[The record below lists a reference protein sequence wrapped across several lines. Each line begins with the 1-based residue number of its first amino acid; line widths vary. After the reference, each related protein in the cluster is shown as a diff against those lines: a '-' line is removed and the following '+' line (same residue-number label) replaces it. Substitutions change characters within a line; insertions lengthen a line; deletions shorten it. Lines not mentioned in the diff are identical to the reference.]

1 VRRPRRPATVGLL
14 LVLAALL
21 PAGCAG
27 GSGGD
32 SGPAGASA
40 PRLGAA
46 VVQLRRDEALGR
58 VEVYV
63 TNRSAGPVTIETVD
77 LSVPAFSGAGPQ
89 RKDEPLPAG
98 QGVDLPTGYGKVT
111 CPADGPVRVG
121 VPKVV
126 VAVHREGESRSHRVT
141 LTARGRPLL
150 QRIASALCL
159 TKKLDSEVSLAFGP
173 RWQRSGHG
181 AATTLRGTLV
191 ARLLTDQAR
200 DVTQMSGSVIYDL
213 DPVRPRAV
221 LAHLTPDARVAS
233 IPVVVSL
240 ARCDGHARG
249 EVKQPYAF
257 LVWLARPAGPQQA
270 VTPPV
275 TAADKAAFRAICP
288 F

>member
-1 VRRPRRPATVGLL
+1 VRCPRRPAAVGLL

-21 PAGCAG
+21 AAGCAG
-27 GSGGD
+27 GSGAG
-32 SGPAGASA
+32 SGSTDAAA

-63 TNRSAGPVTIETVD
+63 TNRSTGPVTIETVD

-89 RKDEPLPAG
+89 RKDEPLPPG
-98 QGVDLPTGYGKVT
+98 QGVDLPTGYGEVS
-111 CPADGPVRVG
+111 CPADGPVQVG
-121 VPKVV
+121 VPRVV

-150 QRIASALCL
+150 QRIATGLCL
-159 TKKLDSEVSLAFGP
+159 TKKLDSEVSLAFG
-173 RWQRSGHG
+173 RQWQRSGHG
-181 AATTLRGTLV
+181 PATALRGTLV
-191 ARLLTDQAR
+191 ARLLTDQPR
-200 DVTQMSGSVIYDL
+200 DVTQMAGTVIYNL
-213 DPVRPRAV
+213 DPVRPSKV
-221 LAHLTPDARVAS
+221 LAHLTPDARVAR

-257 LVWLARPAGPQQA
+257 LVWLARPGGPQQA
-270 VTPPV
+270 VTPVV
-275 TAADKAAFRAICP
+275 TDADKAAFRAVCP

>member
-1 VRRPRRPATVGLL
+1 MPRPRRPAAVGLL
-14 LVLAALL
+14 LVLASVLA
-21 PAGCAG
+21 AGCAG
-27 GSGGD
+27 GSGAD
-32 SGPAGASA
+32 SGSAGASA

-77 LSVPAFSGAGPQ
+77 LSVPPFSGAGPQ

-98 QGVDLPTGYGKVT
+98 QGVDLPTGYGEVS
-111 CPADGPVRVG
+111 CPADGPVQVG
-121 VPKVV
+121 VPRVV

-150 QRIASALCL
+150 QRIATGLCL
-159 TKKLDSEVSLAFGP
+159 TRKLDSEVSLAFGP
-173 RWQRSGHG
+173 RWQRTGRG

-191 ARLLTDQAR
+191 ARLLVDQPR
-200 DVTQMSGSVIYDL
+200 DVTQMTV
-213 DPVRPRAV
+213 PV
-221 LAHLTPDARVAS
+221 LAHLTPEAREAQ

-257 LVWLARPAGPQQA
+257 LVWLARPGGAQQA

-275 TAADKAAFRAICP
+275 TAADKAAFRAVCP

>member
-1 VRRPRRPATVGLL
+1 MRRPRRPVAVGLL

-21 PAGCAG
+21 PVGCAG
-27 GSGGD
+27 GSGAD
-32 SGPAGASA
+32 SGSAGASA
-40 PRLGAA
+40 PRLSAA

-63 TNRSAGPVTIETVD
+63 TNRSAGTVTIETVD
-77 LSVPAFSGAGPQ
+77 LSVDAFSGAGPQ

-98 QGVDLPTGYGKVT
+98 QGVDLPTGYGEVS
-111 CPADGPVRVG
+111 CPADGPVQVG

-150 QRIASALCL
+150 QRIATGLCL
-159 TKKLDSEVSLAFGP
+159 TQKLDSEVSLAFGP
-173 RWQRSGHG
+173 QWQRSGHG
-181 AATTLRGTLV
+181 TATTLRGTLV
-191 ARLLTDQAR
+191 ARLLSDQPR
-200 DVTQMSGSVIYDL
+200 DVTQMAGTVIYDL
-213 DPVRPRAV
+213 DPVRSANV
-221 LAHLTPDARVAS
+221 LAHLTPAARVAR
-233 IPVVVSL
+233 IPVIVSL

-257 LVWLARPAGPQQA
+257 LVWLARPGGPQQA
-270 VTPPV
+270 VTPTV
-275 TAADKAAFRAICP
+275 TDADKAAFRAVCP

>member
-1 VRRPRRPATVGLL
+1 VHRPRRPPAVGLL
-14 LVLAALL
+14 LVLAAVLA
-21 PAGCAG
+21 AGCAG
-27 GSGGD
+27 GSAPD
-32 SGPAGASA
+32 SGSAGATA

-63 TNRSAGPVTIETVD
+63 TNRSAGPVTIETID

-98 QGVDLPTGYGKVT
+98 QGVDLPTGYGDVS
-111 CPADGPVRVG
+111 CPADGPVQVG

-126 VAVHREGESRSHRVT
+126 VAVHRAGESRSHRVT

-150 QRIASALCL
+150 QRIATGLCL

-173 RWQRSGHG
+173 QWQRSGHG

-191 ARLLTDQAR
+191 ARLLIDQPR
-200 DVTQMSGSVIYDL
+200 DVTQTAGTVIYNL
-213 DPVRPRAV
+213 DPVRPGAV
-221 LAHLTPDARVAS
+221 LAHLTPGARVAR

-257 LVWLARPAGPQQA
+257 LVWLARPGGPQQA
-270 VTPPV
+270 VTPAV
-275 TAADKAAFRAICP
+275 TDADKAAFRAVCP